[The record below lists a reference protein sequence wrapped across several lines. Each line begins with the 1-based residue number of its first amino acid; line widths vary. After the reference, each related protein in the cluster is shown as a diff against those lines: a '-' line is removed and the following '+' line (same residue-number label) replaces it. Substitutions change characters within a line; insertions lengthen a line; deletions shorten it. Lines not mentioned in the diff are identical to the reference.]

1 MKDTTRAK
9 LTAVSTATLTTV
21 LFKRGFRN
29 VFLSLQPLDPDAPNM
44 VGPAYTLRTIPA
56 REDLD
61 HAIAGGYTPS
71 DPDGLDLEPVRDR
84 WRRVLDIK
92 PTDGAAHEAYRL
104 KASAYDVPELLHEI
118 GRLRELVDPAPNPW
132 KVRTWAVANGYGA
145 ACPDGQPVPDYL
157 TTMYRAAHRR
167 RG

>member
-1 MKDTTRAK
+1 MSEIVRAAIAVVTARRDHVEAVALKNTRGENAA
-9 LTAVSTATLTTV
+9 AVRLEIAL
-21 LFKRGFRN
+21 
-29 VFLSLQPLDPDAPNM
+29 
-44 VGPAYTLRTIPA
+44 
-56 REDLD
+56 EDLD

>member
-1 MKDTTRAK
+1 MSEIVRAAVAVVTARRDHVGAVALENTRGENAA
-9 LTAVSTATLTTV
+9 AVRLEIAL
-21 LFKRGFRN
+21 
-29 VFLSLQPLDPDAPNM
+29 
-44 VGPAYTLRTIPA
+44 
-56 REDLD
+56 EDLD
-61 HAIAGGYTPS
+61 HATAGGQTPC

-84 WRRVLDIK
+84 CRRVLDIK